1 MSDSHQELVVIRTFA
16 DGISAAIAQAALEA
30 NDVPALVVGDDAG
43 GVHPALT
50 FTHGVRLAV
59 RHVDAVRALHVLDH
73 GSPTSVGDAD
83 AASADAASDAP
94 GPPAA

>member
-1 MSDSHQELVVIRTFA
+1 MSDSHQELIVIRTFA

-30 NDVPALVVGDDAG
+30 HDVPALVVGDDAG

-59 RHVDAVRALHVLDH
+59 RHVDAVRALHILDH
-73 GSPTSVGDAD
+73 GSSDPFGEPDPTGDV
-83 AASADAASDAP
+83 P

>member
-73 GSPTSVGDAD
+73 GSPVPCDDQDPAGDTPA
-83 AASADAASDAP
+83 
-94 GPPAA
+94 PPAA

>member
-1 MSDSHQELVVIRTFA
+1 MSDSHQELIVIRTFA

-30 NDVPALVVGDDAG
+30 HDVPAMVLGDDAG
-43 GVHPALT
+43 GFYPALT

-59 RHVDAVRALHVLDH
+59 RHVDAVRALHILDH
-73 GSPTSVGDAD
+73 GSAVPFGEHD
-83 AASADAASDAP
+83 ASASDIP

>member
-50 FTHGVRLAV
+50 FAHGVRLAV

-73 GSPTSVGDAD
+73 GSS
-83 AASADAASDAP
+83 ASDTDVDNNDTDDAS

>member
-1 MSDSHQELVVIRTFA
+1 MSDSHQELIVIRTFA

-30 NDVPALVVGDDAG
+30 HDVPSMVAGDDAG
-43 GVHPALT
+43 GFYPALT

-73 GSPTSVGDAD
+73 GSTVAFDEHEPETSDI
-83 AASADAASDAP
+83 P